1 MLQHQILRQESLGVI
16 VPASSAERTGCTV
29 SQLYIPDQATLP
41 PSGPYA
47 RAIQKIRTTNHVGRL
62 CCTRALQTELQEAQL
77 DSASRA
83 HCSAA

>member
-1 MLQHQILRQESLGVI
+1 MH
-16 VPASSAERTGCTV
+16 RTLAVYSRPGHSPTEWA
-29 SQLYIPDQATLP
+29 I
-41 PSGPYA
+41 A
-47 RAIQKIRTTNHVGRL
+47 RALQNIRTTNHVGRL